1 MFWCDSRGW
10 VHSDERRSGRSDRL
24 RKTLEA
30 IEVYLGKAMER
41 QKDVAWRT
49 QDELE
54 QAIEESTSSGC

>member
-1 MFWCDSRGW
+1 